1 MIAFQEVNGK
11 LKEYRII
18 FLLVILFFSIAFI
31 AFFQIDSIPST
42 ETIIFV
48 DKNNNEMNYST
59 IQQAIDN
66 ASEGDTI
73 LIQKGGYTETILIN
87 KSITIKG
94 ENKAHTF
101 ITSSDQNTFTINA
114 DNITL
119 QNITISNSA
128 TGISLYGSYCIL
140 ANISFLDNNLGIMI
154 NNNASNNTIYSNNFV
169 NNDAHALD
177 HSNGNTWHSDQIGNY
192 WDDYNGTD
200 SNNDGIGDTSY
211 NLTETASDLFP
222 LISPMTTPPITDF
235 YMSPTNPTVETMISF
250 TDLSIKTDNQ
260 IISWKWDF
268 GDGNTSTDQNTTHQ
282 YDLNGLYL
290 VSLTVT
296 DILGA
301 TDTQTY
307 SLVIQNLPPTASF
320 TVTPET
326 PMTTE
331 EVNFIDTSTDKDG
344 YIMNRT
350 WNVNDSFY
358 DYTSSFQH
366 TFIEKGVYKVTL
378 TVTDNDNASSSI
390 IKQITVVNTPPTA
403 NFFHTAKN
411 DTYLIGSPVDFN
423 DNSFDQDGVIVSYR
437 WDFGDGTT
445 STEKNPTHIFS
456 STGRH
461 HVTLTVTDNDND
473 QDSITK
479 SILIGSTNDEG
490 FLSALS
496 FFDILMIVVIFSAVV
511 FVLIVSKKY
520 TGGI

>member
-1 MIAFQEVNGK
+1 MFLISTNGIAE
-11 LKEYRII
+11 
-18 FLLVILFFSIAFI
+18 ILTV
-31 AFFQIDSIPST
+31 DS
-42 ETIIFV
+42 
-48 DKNNNEMNYST
+48 NNETYYST

-66 ASEGDTI
+66 ALDGDTI
-73 LIQKGGYTETILIN
+73 VIQKGSYIESIWIN

-94 ENKAHTF
+94 ENKAYT
-101 ITSSDQNTFTINA
+101 IISPLDQNTFTINA
-114 DNITL
+114 DDVIL
-119 QNITISNSA
+119 RNITITNSA
-128 TGISLYGSYCIL
+128 TGISLYGSHCTI
-140 ANISFLDNNLGIMI
+140 ANITFLDNDIGIMI
-154 NNNASNNTIYSNNFV
+154 SNNSDNNIVYSNNFV
-169 NNDAHALD
+169 NNTIHAMD
-177 HSNGNTWHSDQIGNY
+177 HSSQNSWHSDILGNY
-192 WDDYNGTD
+192 WDEYTGTD
-200 SNNDGIGDTSY
+200 TNNDGIGDTPY
-211 NLTETASDLFP
+211 NITENASDLFP
-222 LISPMTTPPITDF
+222 LISPVTTPPKTDF
-235 YMSPTNPTVETMISF
+235 YMSPTNPTIESIISF

-268 GDGNTSTDQNTTHQ
+268 GDGNTSTEQNTTHQ

-290 VSLTVT
+290 VSLTIT

-307 SLVIQNLPPTASF
+307 SLVIQNLPATASF
-320 TVTPET
+320 TIIPET

-358 DYTSSFQH
+358 EHASSFQH

-378 TVTDNDNASSSI
+378 TVTDNDNASSTI
-390 IKQITVVNTPPTA
+390 IKQITVLNTPPSA
-403 NFFHTAKN
+403 NFFYTTKN

-423 DNSFDQDGVIVSYR
+423 DNSFDQDGVIISYH

-445 STEKNPTHIFS
+445 STQRNPTHLFS

-461 HVTLTVTDNDND
+461 QVTLTVTDNDND

-496 FFDILMIVVIFSAVV
+496 LFDILMVFVILSAVIL
-511 FVLIVSKKY
+511 VLIVSKKY
-520 TGGI
+520 SGGGGY